1 MRIQTF
7 ILMLSLAL
15 VGCSSF
21 ERAPD
26 EQTGPPFPP
35 SEVDPLPGSEFGE
48 NEEQATAAAENL
60 TAAGPKDAETES
72 AQLQAKI
79 QALETKVSALTSQL
93 ETERARKSQP
103 EIHADDSS
111 PSSENLNTPPPA
123 ESSAAAN
130 ESTIESG
137 SGNAEADFRAAMRLF
152 MAGSYRDSANRFFS
166 VSKSYPQHILAS
178 HSLYWAGESGARAR
192 NWKIAISHWSNLTE
206 RFPRSIYVSEALA
219 GLANAHMAQTDLDES
234 KRYRELLIKAFPDA
248 PATTALM
255 ASMANSDNSGEFSEA
270 PASTTQE

>member
-7 ILMLSLAL
+7 ILLLSLAL

-21 ERAPD
+21 ERAPE
-26 EQTGPPFPP
+26 EQSGPPFPP
-35 SEVDPLPGSEFGE
+35 SEVDPLPGSEFVE
-48 NEEQATAAAENL
+48 NEEQAPSATEN
-60 TAAGPKDAETES
+60 ADVPKDAETES

-79 QALETKVSALTSQL
+79 QALETKVSALSSQL
-93 ETERARKSQP
+93 EAERARKSQP
-103 EIHADDSS
+103 EIQAEDSA
-111 PSSENLNTPPPA
+111 PAVENQNAPLPA
-123 ESSAAAN
+123 ENSTLASDNAAV
-130 ESTIESG
+130 ESG

-166 VSKSYPQHILAS
+166 VSKNYPQHILAS

-248 PATTALM
+248 PATTALL
-255 ASMANSDNSGEFSEA
+255 ASMANSDNAGEFSET
-270 PASTTQE
+270 PARTNQE